1 MPKKKQPKRIVTA
14 ALMSVVLSSVAVMSV
29 MTNAEGDTLATV
41 VSYSGGSANPY
52 QPLNY
57 PTVPGLYAPDPASVT
72 TASQK
77 PVLSKGQLNRKIK
90 RLNRTIKSVHKRLML
105 AEDKIE
111 KLVRTI
117 DTIAGDTTGLEES
130 LARLRNNRDQLENKL
145 AKFNTD
151 LASYMLQLQGGR

>member
-1 MPKKKQPKRIVTA
+1 MPKKQQPKRIVTA

-29 MTNAEGDTLATV
+29 MTNAEGDARTV

-57 PTVPGLYAPDPASVT
+57 PAVPGLYAPDPSIVT
-72 TASQK
+72 TTSPK
-77 PVLSKGQLNRKIK
+77 PVLSKAQLNRKI
-90 RLNRTIKSVHKRLML
+90 RQLNRTMTSVHKRLML

-117 DTIAGDTTGLEES
+117 DTISGDTTALEDS
-130 LARLRNNRDQLENKL
+130 LARLRKNRDQLENKL
-145 AKFNTD
+145 AKLNTD
-151 LASYMLQLQGGR
+151 LASYMFQLQGGR